1 MVACR
6 ALGIF
11 PSRIAGL
18 LLQLQIADP
27 FCLVVSSNLPLR
39 VPLLHLPASPETLSF
54 RSSLGS
60 VNSTRLVSSHS
71 RLGRSSQ
78 HRLTV
83 LMGAPRPLVDLLS
96 RRTW

>member
-11 PSRIAGL
+11 PSRIAGSM
-18 LLQLQIADP
+18 LLQITDP
-27 FCLVVSSNLPLR
+27 SCLVVSSDLPLR
-39 VPLLHLPASPETLSF
+39 VPLLHLPASPKTLSF
-54 RSSLGS
+54 RSNPGS
-60 VNSTRLVSSHS
+60 ANSTRLVSSHS

-83 LMGAPRPLVDLLS
+83 LMGAPRPLADLLS
-96 RRTW
+96 RRTG